1 MKRASSSGGS
11 GGKKGSGAGG
21 GREFEQGGQG
31 SALYSAAEQVQQH
44 DRVTVVVQVQIKSG
58 QALLFVGC
66 FCGLDV
72 ASVKSNMIWFE
83 PSSRPSSRRPVLS
96 PLRNS

>member
-58 QALLFVGC
+58 FA
-66 FCGLDV
+66 
-72 ASVKSNMIWFE
+72 
-83 PSSRPSSRRPVLS
+83 
-96 PLRNS
+96 